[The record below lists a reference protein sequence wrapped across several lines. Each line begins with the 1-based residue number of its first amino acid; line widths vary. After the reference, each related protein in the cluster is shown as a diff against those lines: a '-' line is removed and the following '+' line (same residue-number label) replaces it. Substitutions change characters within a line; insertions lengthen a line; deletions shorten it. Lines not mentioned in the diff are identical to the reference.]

1 MEEKHMKQ
9 YKGYYIDHIR
19 FNSEAEIDDFIKQ
32 QEVNLFIRYNKSFAS
47 NPTMEASIVCS
58 DQADRL
64 HNIFGFSY
72 EELEEIENAVFAA

>member
-1 MEEKHMKQ
+1 MKQ

>member
-1 MEEKHMKQ
+1 MKQ
-9 YKGYYIDHIR
+9 YQGSYIDHIH

-47 NPTMEASIVCS
+47 NPTMEASVVCS

>member
-1 MEEKHMKQ
+1 MKQ
-9 YKGYYIDHIR
+9 YKGYCIDHIH

-47 NPTMEASIVCS
+47 NPTMGASIVCS

>member
-1 MEEKHMKQ
+1 MKQ
-9 YKGYYIDHIR
+9 YKGYYIDRIY

-32 QEVNLFIRYNKSFAS
+32 QEVNLFIRYNKSFAF

-58 DQADRL
+58 DQPDRL

>member
-1 MEEKHMKQ
+1 MKQ
-9 YKGYYIDHIR
+9 YKGYYIDHIH
-19 FNSEAEIDDFIKQ
+19 FNSESEIDDFIKQ

>member
-1 MEEKHMKQ
+1 MKQ

-47 NPTMEASIVCS
+47 NPTMEASVVCS